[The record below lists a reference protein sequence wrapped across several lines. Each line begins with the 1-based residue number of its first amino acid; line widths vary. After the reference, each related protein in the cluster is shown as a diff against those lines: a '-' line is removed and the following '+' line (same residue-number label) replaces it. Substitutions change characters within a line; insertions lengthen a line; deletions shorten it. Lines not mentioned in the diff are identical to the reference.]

1 MPIKTLRGLLIAQF
15 CGAFNDNAWKLM
27 VALLTIRTIRADVS
41 PSDFEAAAQAHTTLV
56 FVIFTLPLMLVS
68 LVAGTLADRFS
79 KRTIIIAMK
88 AAEVL
93 LMAVATTVLFLNP
106 AGGVL
111 ALVVLGCMGAHSA
124 LFSPAKYGILPEI
137 LSHERLAA
145 GNGLLEMS
153 TFVAIIAGTYA
164 GGVLLGRPART
175 RGRLDLSSPLSP
187 RSASS
192 RLVHT
197 KSFPC
202 SDTRRSACH
211 TKRLLDSHARRS
223 CAGAGYYRVHRL
235 LDHREFVQPGYR
247 GLCQE
252 FSGSLRRALRAPA
265 GRLGRRH
272 RCRRVLGRKAI
283 GVEG

>member
-41 PSDFEAAAQAHTTLV
+41 PSDFEAATQAHTTLV

-164 GGVLLGRPART
+164 GGVLLG
-175 RGRLDLSSPLSP
+175 
-187 RSASS
+187 ASG
-192 RLVHT
+192 
-197 KSFPC
+197 
-202 SDTRRSACH
+202 
-211 TKRLLDSHARRS
+211 SHAWT
-223 CAGAGYYRVHRL
+223 AGLVLTAFATVGFFASWSIQKFSL
-235 LDHREFVQPGYR
+235 LGH
-247 GLCQE
+247 
-252 FSGSLRRALRAPA
+252 
-265 GRLGRRH
+265 
-272 RCRRVLGRKAI
+272 KA
-283 GVEG
+283 ECLPH